1 MRLLLVLG
9 TSLSLFGLGVTTAHA
24 APVELVCK
32 ADAQEVHLT
41 IDVEAATAIWADQT
55 FQATVTDTE
64 VRWSG
69 VVPMGIATTGATLY
83 ASFDRD
89 TGTLVTNIDAGS
101 DPATGRSWSSSHTTW
116 ACAKAQKIL

>member
-1 MRLLLVLG
+1 MKKLLLSALLAAFAVP
-9 TSLSLFGLGVTTAHA
+9 AAQA

-32 ADAQEVHLT
+32 SDSMEAHLT
-41 IDVEAATAIWADQT
+41 IDVDAGTALWADQT
-55 FQATVTDTE
+55 FHATVTDTE

-69 VVPMGIATTGATLY
+69 VMPVGNSTNGPTLY

-89 TGTLVTNIDAGS
+89 TGTLVIDETAGS
-101 DPATGRSWSSSHTTW
+101 DAATGIRWGASHSTW

>member
-1 MRLLLVLG
+1 MRLLSRPAM
-9 TSLSLFGLGVTTAHA
+9 SLMLFGLAIGVAHA

-32 ADAQEVHLT
+32 SDAMEAHLT
-41 IDVEAATAIWADQT
+41 IDVDAATAIWADQT

-64 VRWSG
+64 VHWSG
-69 VVPMGIATTGATLY
+69 VMPVGNSTNGPTLY

-89 TGTLVTNIDAGS
+89 TGTLVIDEAAGS
-101 DPATGRSWSSSHTTW
+101 DPATGIRWGSNHTTW

>member
-1 MRLLLVLG
+1 MRLLLMLG
-9 TSLSLFGLGVTTAHA
+9 MTLLLSGLSVTAARA

-32 ADAQEVHLT
+32 ADAMETHLT
-41 IDVEAATAIWADQT
+41 IDVDAATATWANQT
-55 FQATVTDTE
+55 FQATITDTE

-69 VVPMGIATTGATLY
+69 VMPVGNSTNGPTLY

-89 TGTLVTNIDAGS
+89 TGTLVTDEAAGS
-101 DPATGRSWSSSHTTW
+101 DPATGIRWGSNHTTW